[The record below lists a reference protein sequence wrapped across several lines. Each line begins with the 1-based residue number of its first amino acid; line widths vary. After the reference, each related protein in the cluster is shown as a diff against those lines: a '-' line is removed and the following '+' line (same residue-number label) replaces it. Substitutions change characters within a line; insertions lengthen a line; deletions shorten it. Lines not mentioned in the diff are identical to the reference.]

1 MLINTSVQKKKFG
14 NRVDFMF
21 VRTANTNPSGEKKK
35 KKLKKNGC
43 GLLGL
48 SLIITNLHSC

>member
-21 VRTANTNPSGEKKK
+21 VRTANINPSGKKK
-35 KKLKKNGC
+35 KKKAKEKWLWVAG
-43 GLLGL
+43 
-48 SLIITNLHSC
+48 T